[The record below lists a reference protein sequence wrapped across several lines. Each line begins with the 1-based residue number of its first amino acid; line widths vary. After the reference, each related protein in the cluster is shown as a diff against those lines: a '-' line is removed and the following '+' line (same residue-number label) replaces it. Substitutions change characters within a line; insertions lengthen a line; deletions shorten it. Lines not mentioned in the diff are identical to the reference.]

1 MKKKWYFNGFSA
13 VLFCMLL
20 TACPQECDD
29 YEIDYMVENQS
40 KDTIFVFSEL
50 VPVHYSYY
58 SKRST
63 LEEHGDY
70 LGKGDQYVSC
80 LDHHDLV
87 KFGVY
92 FTVVRKSVL
101 DQYSDQ
107 DLFNDS
113 IDVYDLILHLSYKEM
128 QERHFKVVITDN
140 DLKEGS
146 GNPDEDSGGSP
157 SVSDDTATVTTD
169 SLLTS

>member
-29 YEIDYMVENQS
+29 YEVDYMVENQS
-40 KDTIFVFSEL
+40 KDTVFIVDGL
-50 VPVHYSYY
+50 VPEYFYNFY
-58 SKRST
+58 KRKI
-63 LEEHGDY
+63 LEDQGYY
-70 LGKGDQYVSC
+70 LGKGDRYESYYY
-80 LDHHDLV
+80 HHDLV
-87 KFGVY
+87 DYGVY

-101 DQYSDQ
+101 DQYSDRE
-107 DLFNDS
+107 LINDS
-113 IDVYDLILHLSYKEM
+113 IDVYDLILHLSYKEL

-140 DLKEGS
+140 DLKERP

>member
-29 YEIDYMVENQS
+29 YEVDYMVENQS
-40 KDTIFVFSEL
+40 KDTVLIINGLISTSVWYL
-50 VPVHYSYY
+50 
-58 SKRST
+58 SKST
-63 LEEHGDY
+63 LEEHGKY
-70 LGKGDQYVSC
+70 LGRGEQYVFQM
-80 LDHHDLV
+80 DHHYLAEYGMT
-87 KFGVY
+87 FC
-92 FTVVRKSVL
+92 VVRKSVL

-113 IDVYDLILHLSYKEM
+113 IDVYDLILHLSYKEL

-140 DLKEGS
+140 DLKERS
-146 GNPDEDSGGSP
+146 DNPDEDSGGSP